1 MPMRAYR
8 AMQLAKNGLYRV
20 TGEALSG
27 VSARNGVEPS
37 LRVLMYHKVNDLSPN
52 PITVP
57 TRVFAEQMALL
68 GRLGY
73 VPVSLEAV
81 RDHYVVGTPLPERAV
96 LITFDDGYRD
106 NLENAF
112 PILREHGYP
121 AVIFA
126 PIGYLDD
133 SRPLPHEEALLAYGT
148 HNPTLGWEQLA
159 ELEAGG
165 VRIEAHGIGHRRLA
179 ELEPAEAVREIA
191 VSKLRLEERLGREV
205 DAYAYVKGSRADF
218 RAEHASIVQQA
229 GYSLAFTAVSG
240 SNSPGSDRFQLL
252 RYNVEPYSA
261 RTFELVLAGACDVL
275 SVKDTVIG
283 THARRAVTRALGMA
297 SR

>member
-1 MPMRAYR
+1 
-8 AMQLAKNGLYRV
+8 MQLAKNGLYRA
-20 TGEALSG
+20 TGEAVKAVGALD
-27 VSARNGVEPS
+27 AKAKRT

-57 TRVFAEQMALL
+57 TAVFAEQMDLL
-68 GRLGY
+68 GTLGY
-73 VPVSLEAV
+73 VPVSLADV
-81 RDHYVVGTPLPERAV
+81 RDYYVDGAPLPERAV

-106 NLENAF
+106 NLVNAF
-112 PILREHGYP
+112 PILRGHDYP

-133 SRPLPHEEALLAYGT
+133 SRPLPHEEALLGYGVR
-148 HNPTLGWEQLA
+148 NPTLDWDELA

-179 ELEPAEAVREIA
+179 ELGPTEALREIA
-191 VSKLRLEERLGREV
+191 LSKLRLEERLGREL
-205 DAYAYVKGSRADF
+205 DAYAYVKGSRADY
-218 RAEHASIVQQA
+218 RAEHTSLVQQA
-229 GYSLAFTAVSG
+229 GYKLGFTAVSG
-240 SNSPGSDRFQLL
+240 ANGPGSDRFQLL

-261 RTFELVLAGACDVL
+261 RTFELVLEGACDAL
-275 SVKDTVIG
+275 SVKDTVVG
-283 THARRAVTRALGMA
+283 THARRAVTRALGLA